1 MRTLTIKPATVTS
14 AQTLAGRL
22 PALLL
27 AAEQIAASVAAGVH
41 GRRRPGPGEQFW
53 QYRRYQ
59 PGEPATRVDWRASAR
74 GQHLLVREREW
85 EAAQTAL
92 LWLDGSESLNWRSS
106 TKWPSKRERAELL
119 LLALADVL
127 LRGGERVGLL
137 ASPQPPLSG
146 RNLLGRLALL
156 LDKQNSQNLALPPL
170 QHYPR
175 HARVILFSDGLDA
188 VEAIAARLKLLSA
201 QGLLGHYVQIL
212 DPAELDFRWQGRIL
226 FEGLEGEGRWLA
238 PRADKL
244 QQAYQAKLAEHQEQ
258 LRTLLRRVG
267 WTHTLHRTDARP
279 ELALLALHE
288 LLSAAC

>member
-1 MRTLTIKPATVTS
+1 MRTAPVTS
-14 AQTLAGRL
+14 TRLQAQTLASRL

-41 GRRRPGPGEQFW
+41 GRRRPGPGEHFW

-59 PGEPATRVDWRASAR
+59 PGEPATRIDWRASAR

-92 LWLDGSESLNWRSS
+92 LWLDSSESLNWTSDKS
-106 TKWPSKRERAELL
+106 LPTKRDRAELL

-137 ASPQPPLSG
+137 ASSQPPMSG

-156 LDKQNSQNLALPPL
+156 LDKQRENGAALPPSL
-170 QHYPR
+170 PYQR
-175 HARVILFSDGLDA
+175 HARIIMFGDGLDDIPTLS
-188 VEAIAARLKLLSA
+188 ERLRQLSA
-201 QGLLGHYVQIL
+201 QGLPGHFVQVL
-212 DPAELDFRWQGRIL
+212 DPAEVEFNWQGRVL

-244 QQAYQAKLAEHQEQ
+244 QMAYQARLAEHQEQ
-258 LRTLLRRVG
+258 LRTLLARVG
-267 WTHTLHRTDARP
+267 WTHTLHRTDKRP
-279 ELALLALHE
+279 ELTLLALHE
-288 LLSAAC
+288 LLSEPC